1 VVDLEVLRITT
12 RPEFT
17 THQILVDLVVV
28 VAGVKLLHIGQGLRE
43 HLVKEIQVE
52 AI

>member
-1 VVDLEVLRITT
+1 VDLEVLRITT
-12 RPEFT
+12 RLEFT

-28 VAGVKLLHIGQGLRE
+28 VAGVKPLHFIQERRE
-43 HLVKEIQVE
+43 HPVKEILVE